1 MQTLAGLVSWVAG
14 LWMVYLMFKKKGI
27 LHGILGLL
35 FIIYPFIWGLIH
47 FKEADIKKPMTVWL
61 IAIAAGIILGIIGA
75 ATAGAGAVMEETSF
89 LLFLA

>member
-1 MQTLAGLVSWVAG
+1 MSTIASLVAWVAG
-14 LWMVYLMFKKKGI
+14 LWMVVILFQKKGV

-61 IAIAAGIILGIIGA
+61 IAIAVSIVLAIVGGA
-75 ATAGAGAVMEETSF
+75 TSGGQTSF
-89 LLFLA
+89 VSLFA

>member
-47 FKEADIKKPMTVWL
+47 FKDADIKKPMTVWL
-61 IAIAAGIILGIIGA
+61 IAIAAGIVLGIIGA
-75 ATAGAGAVMEETSF
+75 VTSGAGVEESSF
-89 LLFLA
+89 LFLLA

>member
-1 MQTLAGLVSWVAG
+1 MSGLAGFVSWVAG
-14 LWMVYLMFKKKGI
+14 LWMVYLLFKKKGI

-61 IAIAAGIILGIIGA
+61 IAIAVGIVLAFVGGA
-75 ATAGAGAVMEETSF
+75 SSGSESSF
-89 LLFLA
+89 LPLFA

>member
-1 MQTLAGLVSWVAG
+1 MSGLAGFVSWAAG

-47 FKEADIKKPMTVWL
+47 FKEQDFKTPMTVWL
-61 IAIAAGIILGIIGA
+61 IAIVVGIVLGFIGGASSAGSEA
-75 ATAGAGAVMEETSF
+75 SF
-89 LLFLA
+89 LTLFV

>member
-1 MQTLAGLVSWVAG
+1 MQALAGFVSWAAG

-47 FKEADIKKPMTVWL
+47 FKEADFKKPMTIWL
-61 IAIAAGIILGIIGA
+61 IAIAAGVILGIIGGF
-75 ATAGAGAVMEETSF
+75 TAGAGAVMEETSF
-89 LLFLA
+89 LLLLA